1 MAFITFE
8 QPEPELFVLP
18 LISRLVSIWSSGSSR
33 SPQSFQKFLDQQDDW
48 HDWWFP
54 YNRLDRLKDK
64 SRTCFANKPNM
75 MEGFNKRANLVVC
88 YLLILSILWPNKV
101 EMFHEDTAS
110 HSELDGRDYLF
121 FTYCAYAVRTLI
133 FVFLPDYWNKSDDFW
148 GSLRSSQ
155 SSESVSLWSI
165 QNLHDRPDLSKRS
178 RSSLS
183 SLLIVWTLFETTGTI
198 IRKPGFSDI
207 IDAV

>member
-1 MAFITFE
+1 MIVPIA
-8 QPEPELFVLP
+8 PV
-18 LISRLVSIWSSGSSR
+18 VSKIW
-33 SPQSFQKFLDQQDDW
+33 DQQDYW

-110 HSELDGRDYLF
+110 RSELDGRDYLF
-121 FTYCAYAVRTLI
+121 FTYCAYAVLTLI

-148 GSLRSSQ
+148 GSFWSSQ
-155 SSESVSLWSI
+155 STESVSLWSL
-165 QNLHDRPDLSKRS
+165 QNLHDRPDLSRRS
-178 RSSLS
+178 RSSQS
-183 SLLIVWTLFETTGTI
+183 SGSIAIVRVACLNIIWDDWNDHKETGLWWHH
-198 IRKPGFSDI
+198 RYS
-207 IDAV
+207 V

>member
-1 MAFITFE
+1 
-8 QPEPELFVLP
+8 
-18 LISRLVSIWSSGSSR
+18 
-33 SPQSFQKFLDQQDDW
+33 
-48 HDWWFP
+48 
-54 YNRLDRLKDK
+54 
-64 SRTCFANKPNM
+64 
-75 MEGFNKRANLVVC
+75 MEGFNKRANLVAC

-101 EMFHEDTAS
+101 EMLHEETAS

-165 QNLHDRPDLSKRS
+165 QNLHDRPYL
-178 RSSLS
+178 SLS
-183 SLLIVWTLFETTGTI
+183 SGSIAIVRVAFPYDLPDRLNIIWDYWNDHKETGL
-198 IRKPGFSDI
+198 
-207 IDAV
+207 